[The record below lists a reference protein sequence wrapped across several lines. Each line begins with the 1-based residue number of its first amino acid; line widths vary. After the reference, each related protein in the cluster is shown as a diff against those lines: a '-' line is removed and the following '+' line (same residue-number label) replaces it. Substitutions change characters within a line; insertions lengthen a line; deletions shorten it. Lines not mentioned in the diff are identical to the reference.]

1 MAPGCRR
8 LEAFEPAQ
16 VQPALLLLVEKR
28 IFEGKGFP
36 GQLLVARAPTR
47 AGQPGQGPT
56 DSGYAVSKTAHAFRG
71 LAISPVNLSIPVL
84 SAFGQKVSEFGS
96 EMDVLPVSA
105 AAGQHQQWRDGPS
118 RAH

>member
-16 VQPALLLLVEKR
+16 VQPALLLHVEKR
-28 IFEGKGFP
+28 IFEGQGFP

-47 AGQPGQGPT
+47 ASQPGQGPT
-56 DSGYAVSKTAHAFRG
+56 DPGYAVSKAAHAFRR
-71 LAISPVNLSIPVL
+71 LAISPVGLAIPAL

-96 EMDVLPVSA
+96 EMDVLPICG
-105 AAGQHQQWRDGPS
+105 AAGQHQQWWD
-118 RAH
+118 